1 MYIDKLGNTVDK
13 YNKTYYIEQEKWS
26 LLMLRQGHIL
36 TLMLKILIKILGFKL
51 VIMGEHQFS
60 YLLKSNLARLKSD
73 AGELNFDNIKF
84 W

>member
-26 LLMLRQGHIL
+26 LLMLRQGHVL

-51 VIMGEHQFS
+51 VVMGEYQFS
-60 YLLKSNLARLKSD
+60 HLLKSSTAQNQTLLQLVLVS
-73 AGELNFDNIKF
+73 
-84 W
+84 

>member
-26 LLMLRQGHIL
+26 LLMLRQGHVL

-51 VIMGEHQFS
+51 VVMGEYQFS
-60 YLLKSNLARLKSD
+60 YLLKSSTAQNQTLLQLVLVS
-73 AGELNFDNIKF
+73 
-84 W
+84 

>member
-26 LLMLRQGHIL
+26 LLMLRQGHVL

-51 VIMGEHQFS
+51 VVMGEYQFS
-60 YLLKSNLARLKSD
+60 YLLKSSTAPNQTLLQLVLVS
-73 AGELNFDNIKF
+73 
-84 W
+84 

>member
-26 LLMLRQGHIL
+26 LLMLIQGHVL

-51 VIMGEHQFS
+51 VVMGEYQFS
-60 YLLKSNLARLKSD
+60 YLLKSSTAQNQTLLQLVLVS
-73 AGELNFDNIKF
+73 
-84 W
+84 